1 MKLARRIL
9 RDSQRAQPVMQQ
21 WDNRICHLLSWLL
34 LFLQTK
40 VFPNQLL
47 MLLLMLE
54 AAFIVTSIA
63 TWRETVLSHI
73 EVMTLKGEVEE
84 VVGDRCLCF
93 LEESLC
99 TQMNHVC

>member
-34 LFLQTK
+34 LFLETM
-40 VFPNQLL
+40 VFPNQFL

-54 AAFIVTSIA
+54 AAFIVTNMA
-63 TWRETVLSHI
+63 TWQETVLSHI

-84 VVGDRCLCF
+84 VGEDRCLCF

-99 TQMNHVC
+99 TQMNHAC

>member
-1 MKLARRIL
+1 
-9 RDSQRAQPVMQQ
+9 
-21 WDNRICHLLSWLL
+21 
-34 LFLQTK
+34 
-40 VFPNQLL
+40 

-93 LEESLC
+93 HLEEDSKFSRRK
-99 TQMNHVC
+99 VVY